1 MITVTLY
8 GITIYRGFNFDYAMR
23 IARKMKT
30 VIGHDRRVE
39 HTVAVY
45 AN

>member
-1 MITVTLY
+1 MVTVTLY

-30 VIGHDRRVE
+30 VIGQDRWLE
-39 HTVAVY
+39 HTVMVA
-45 AN
+45 